1 MTPHKN
7 TEQSIQMDILS
18 VLKLLGGVG
27 LFLFGMTTMSSS
39 LKKLAGSSLGQILG
53 RLTTAKNKAVG
64 TVKGWGLGAG
74 VTAIIQ
80 SSAAVT
86 IMLISFVNAGLMT
99 LSQAVPVVF
108 GSNVGSTA
116 TAQIL
121 RLGDLGSGSLALQLL
136 KPSSFAPV
144 LVVVG
149 AFILLFSKKK
159 RVKDIAEIVIGLGVL
174 FYGMTMM
181 EAVFEPLRENEAF
194 RSFFT
199 SFENPFIGILTGLV
213 LTALIQSSSA
223 SVGILQA
230 LSATGTVTYGIAI
243 PIIIGQNIGKCLTT
257 ILGSVGANRK
267 AKRVSLTYLSFNI
280 FGALFFTILIYG
292 LYYTV
297 GLSFFAKTVN
307 RGNIADLH
315 LMFNLITSLILL
327 PFSDKLGAFMEKLLP
342 DNAPTDED
350 REFAKLDDLLLNTP
364 GIALQQCRML
374 MRRMSE
380 RIVENYRLAT
390 GLISNYNDNDLETLQ
405 ENESFIDRC
414 ETVLSQYIV
423 RIDKRRLTRDANLE
437 IAEIL
442 NSIGDFERMGD
453 YCVNISFAARDK
465 RDNDINFS
473 EVGQQELD
481 TIVQATAYATET
493 VNTAFL
499 RTDAAYARRVQPLSD
514 VIEHMKDHIKANHVE
529 RLQEGICSVQSGVVL
544 LDLVKCFERIA
555 SHAANV
561 ALHVMKRASADQNF
575 DEMHGHGSD
584 AATEEYQAL
593 LTYYE
598 SRYLLPVSK
607 TVPKTPVI
615 PDPENY
621 ADLKYDEHGHAIL
634 PETSAEAEEKKQKKE
649 KEKEKEAKKDKA
661 SKSSKKKH

>member
-1 MTPHKN
+1 MDVL
-7 TEQSIQMDILS
+7 SI
-18 VLKLLGGVG
+18 LKLFGGVG
-27 LFLFGMTTMSSS
+27 LFLFGMSTMSSS
-39 LKKLAGSSLGQILG
+39 LKKLAGSSLGQILE

-64 TVKGWGLGAG
+64 AVKGWGLGAG

-99 LSQAVPVVF
+99 LAQAVPVVF
-108 GSNVGSTA
+108 GSNVGSTV

-121 RLGDLGSGSLALQLL
+121 RLGDLGSGSLVLQLL

-144 LVVVG
+144 LVVIG

-159 RVKDIAEIVIGLGVL
+159 KVKDIAEIVIGLGVL

-181 EAVFEPLRENEAF
+181 EEVFKPLRENATF
-194 RSFFT
+194 QAFFT

-230 LSATGTVTYGIAI
+230 LSATGTVTYATAI
-243 PIIIGQNIGKCLTT
+243 PIIIGQNIGKCFTT

-267 AKRVSLTYLSFNI
+267 AKRVSLSYLFFNL
-280 FGALFFTILIYG
+280 FGALFFTVIIYVI
-292 LYYTV
+292 YYTV
-297 GLSFFAKTVN
+297 GLPFFAKTVN

-315 LMFNLITSLILL
+315 LMFNLITSIILL
-327 PFSDKLGAFMEKLLP
+327 PFSGKIGTITEKVLP
-342 DNAPTDED
+342 DNAPSDED
-350 REFAKLDDLLLNTP
+350 REFSKLDDLLLNTP
-364 GIALQQCRML
+364 GIALQQCRSL

-380 RIVENYRLAT
+380 KIVENYRLAT
-390 GLISNYNDNDLETLQ
+390 GLIYEYNEKDLEQLQ

-414 ETVLSQYIV
+414 ETVLSQYII

-437 IAEIL
+437 VSEIL

-465 RDNDINFS
+465 RDNNISFS
-473 EVGQQELD
+473 EVGQKEAD
-481 TIVQATAYATET
+481 TIIQATAYLTET
-493 VNTAFL
+493 VNSAFQ
-499 RTDAAYARRVQPLSD
+499 RTDAGLARRVQPLAD
-514 VIEHMKDHIKANHVE
+514 VIENMKDLIKSHHVE
-529 RLQEGICSVQSGVVL
+529 RLQDGTCSVQSGVVL
-544 LDLVKCFERIA
+544 LDLVNCFERIA

-575 DEMHGHGSD
+575 DEMHGHSMD
-584 AATEEYQAL
+584 VSTEEYQAL
-593 LTYYE
+593 YTYYE

-607 TVPKTPVI
+607 TVPQIPVI

-621 ADLKYDEHGHAIL
+621 AGLKYDENGNAMI
-634 PETSAEAEEKKQKKE
+634 PEPTVSQESAEKKAEEKKAREKKE
-649 KEKEKEAKKDKA
+649 SQKESGKGHKSEKSGKGG
-661 SKSSKKKH
+661 KKKH